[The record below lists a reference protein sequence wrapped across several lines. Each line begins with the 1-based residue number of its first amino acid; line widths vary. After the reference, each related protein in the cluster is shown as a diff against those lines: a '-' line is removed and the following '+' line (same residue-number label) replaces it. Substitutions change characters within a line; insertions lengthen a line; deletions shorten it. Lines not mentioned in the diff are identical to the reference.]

1 MITNQEILKNICEIT
16 PESYNL
22 HKVKICVMETLSDY
36 MQNFESIY
44 NELLVWSINN
54 GILDNPNFKAFNL
67 TNIYDTALDILDD
80 ELEKQYIQYIKV
92 KKPHITRKV
101 LDDLELYALSI
112 NKQVLENYNCRIIT
126 NSIYGL
132 HYKFN

>member
-16 PESYNL
+16 PEGYNL

-54 GILDNPNFKAFNL
+54 GILDNPNFKVFNL
-67 TNIYDTALDILDD
+67 TNIYDTVLDILDD

-92 KKPHITRKV
+92 KKPRITTKV
-101 LDDLELYALSI
+101 LDDLELSALSI
-112 NKQVLENYNCRIIT
+112 NKQVLENYNCKILT